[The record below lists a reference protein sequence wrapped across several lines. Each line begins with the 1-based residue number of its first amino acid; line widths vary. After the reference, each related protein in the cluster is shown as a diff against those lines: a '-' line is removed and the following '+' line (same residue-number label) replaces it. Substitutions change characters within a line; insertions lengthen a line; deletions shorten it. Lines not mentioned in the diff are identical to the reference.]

1 MFCSMN
7 RFVSKQIVVL
17 FKWPEEIL
25 IRVGV
30 TSTHMLVARV
40 VVVSLSKT
48 QRIVAKIFKQKL
60 KFFPVIN
67 LLKKKRNLLYIRN
80 QFLPRSKYFP
90 PRL

>member
-1 MFCSMN
+1 MN